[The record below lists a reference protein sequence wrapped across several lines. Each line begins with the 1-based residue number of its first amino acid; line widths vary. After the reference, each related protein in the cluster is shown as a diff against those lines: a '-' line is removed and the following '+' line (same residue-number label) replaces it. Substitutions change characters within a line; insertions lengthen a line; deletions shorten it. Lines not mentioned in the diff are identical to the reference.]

1 MFKRYEKKYLLD
13 RDQYVA
19 FREAIEPYMEVD
31 AYGLSLIQN
40 IYYDTPDFR
49 LIRASIDKP
58 LYKEKL
64 RVRTYG
70 ECDDEHN
77 SFVEIKKKF
86 NGVVYKRRID
96 MTYAQAMAYTKDG
109 APPPKESQIS
119 REIDWF
125 FKFYHP
131 LAPAMYISY
140 ERVAMASKGDGGTL
154 RLTFDRNITY
164 RTYDLDLRKGSYGDK
179 ILDPDTFLLEIKIP
193 GTMPLWMVRI
203 LEELDL
209 HPVSISKY
217 GTAYKTL
224 FEKKLIT
231 IGGTDHATETA

>member
-1 MFKRYEKKYLLD
+1 MFKRYEKKYLLNE
-13 RDQYVA
+13 DQYIA

-31 AYGLSLIQN
+31 RYGLSLIQN
-40 IYYDTPDFR
+40 LYFDTPDFR

-77 SFVEIKKKF
+77 AFVEIKKKF
-86 NGVVYKRRID
+86 KGVVYKRRAD
-96 MTYAQAMAYTKDG
+96 MTYAEAMAYTTEG
-109 APPPKESQIS
+109 ARPPKPSQITN
-119 REIDWF
+119 EIDWF
-125 FKFYHP
+125 FSFYKP

-140 ERVAMASKGDGGTL
+140 ERVAMASKGDGGEL

-164 RTYDLDLRKGSYGDK
+164 RHYDLDLRKGSYGDK
-179 ILDPDTFLLEIKIP
+179 LLPPDTFLLEIKIP

-203 LEELDL
+203 LEELKIY
-209 HPVSISKY
+209 PVSISKY

-224 FEKKLIT
+224 FEKKIIT
-231 IGGTDHATETA
+231 IGGTERATETA